1 MNLKDITP
9 GLRVRIVADHSCG
22 HGSRTGRVVA
32 VGTFEGGPQQISV
45 LVDIG
50 EPLLAIIEPEAL
62 EPVPEDPLPHGWEE
76 FNI

>member
-9 GLRVRIVADHSCG
+9 GLRVQIAPDHQSG

-32 VGTFEGGPQQISV
+32 VGTFEGGYTICA

-62 EPVPEDPLPHGWEE
+62 ELAPEEPLPPGWKE
-76 FNI
+76 FEV

>member
-9 GLRVRIVADHSCG
+9 GLPVRIAADHPSG

-32 VGTFEGGPQQISV
+32 VGTFEGSHMISV

-50 EPLLAIIEPEAL
+50 EPLLVIIEPEAL
-62 EPVPEDPLPHGWEE
+62 EPAADEPLPPGWEE
-76 FNI
+76 FDI